1 MAESSPNARAFD
13 RFFLIS
19 VPKNLSSFRR
29 GGGGGS
35 LFTLD
40 FLFFLKSG
48 LDRACCRVRPKR
60 ERASASSV
68 TFRFCPFSLVVESS
82 SERLVLSSKAGAQ
95 NRTHGDRNLQEHC
108 SLAAR
113 RKNLVPIASVPPPP
127 ARGLARLWF
136 PSGRRLPLEVSF
148 RALCTSTHLA
158 GGGELRRVGA
168 RWVASFFLFF
178 SQQACLFEGEGK
190 KARPRQIAFLAPC
203 TPFSLFISISL
214 LRFGVQ
220 GADQG
225 DERRKQRNSEARGS
239 SAEDF

>member
-1 MAESSPNARAFD
+1 M
-13 RFFLIS
+13 
-19 VPKNLSSFRR
+19 LSSSSKERESFCFFSHLSLLPFLSRGREQQRTARPQLESGGAEQNSRR
-29 GGGGGS
+29 SQPPGTLLSRGS
-35 LFTLD
+35 AKKL
-40 FLFFLKSG
+40 G
-48 LDRACCRVRPKR
+48 PNRVR
-60 ERASASSV
+60 
-68 TFRFCPFSLVVESS
+68 
-82 SERLVLSSKAGAQ
+82 
-95 NRTHGDRNLQEHC
+95 
-108 SLAAR
+108 
-113 RKNLVPIASVPPPP
+113 PPPP

-225 DERRKQRNSEARGS
+225 DERRKLRNSEARGS